1 MTTDY
6 ETATLAAGCFWCVEA
21 VFDDLKGVRD
31 VVSGYSGGHKENP
44 TYQEVCSE
52 TTGHAEVV
60 QIRFDPKELTLKE
73 LLQVFFTIHD
83 PTTLNRQG
91 GDIGTSYRSAIF
103 YHSDE
108 QRRIADEVI
117 AEFTA
122 EGVAKKIYFW
132 TGCNGLWTLQKFL
145 DRIIPT
151 NARGKVRRRSENPSG
166 CQTRIVEEYDCLT
179 MEFFQENCMGCAPA
193 SIIVTWK

>member
-1 MTTDY
+1 MFKAPIPVLHVSSASALLISCSMFFLS
-6 ETATLAAGCFWCVEA
+6 TASSGLKKRCAKPTRATIEEKFGKSVKCRDNAKPEVECFGN
-21 VFDDLKGVRD
+21 DDL
-31 VVSGYSGGHKENP
+31 
-44 TYQEVCSE
+44 
-52 TTGHAEVV
+52 
-60 QIRFDPKELTLKE
+60 
-73 LLQVFFTIHD
+73 LQ
-83 PTTLNRQG
+83 
-91 GDIGTSYRSAIF
+91 
-103 YHSDE
+103 
-108 QRRIADEVI
+108 

-151 NARGKVRRRSENPSG
+151 NTRGKVRRRSENPSG